1 MTSNELIEGVV
12 YTIYCR
18 VPAIAFYFLFITK
31 TKKKKASHY
40 HQGNCVQN

>member
-18 VPAIAFYFLFITK
+18 VPAIAFYFSLQK
-31 TKKKKASHY
+31 TKKKKTSHY